1 MTLYAMT
8 HAGRFIAGFAGS
20 PVSAWRLYDATN
32 VERYMGLLPEREDS
46 YEEVL
51 RASACWGPEAT
62 APMTVPMTHGQSDVN
77 VHPQN
82 PIKMA
87 DELVRGGISFEVATD
102 RRQAH
107 HFTDEALIH
116 VFRKSLEHFVTY
128 LRPPVDLV

>member
-1 MTLYAMT
+1 M
-8 HAGRFIAGFAGS
+8 S
-20 PVSAWRLYDATN
+20 
-32 VERYMGLLPEREDS
+32 LLPEREDS

-51 RASACWGPEAT
+51 RASACCGPEGT
-62 APMTVPMTHGQSDVN
+62 APMTHGQSDVN

-87 DELVRGGISFEVATD
+87 DEFVRGGISFEVATD
-102 RRQAH
+102 RRQTH